1 MKTRPIET
9 NLEMEARV
17 KKLKQQLVQYKIQS
31 KKKVAIVGHAG
42 VIKFITATG
51 FFQEGYPINGITLN
65 NG

>member
-1 MKTRPIET
+1 
-9 NLEMEARV
+9 MEARV